1 MALYGIFTKNV
12 KFLDDIFMDKNPY
25 TVAFGKRVR
34 GIRKQ
39 QGISQEQL
47 AHLAQIDRSYMG
59 KIERGE
65 FNLTLT
71 KIYQL
76 SNALQISVVEL
87 FLESDIIN

>member
-1 MALYGIFTKNV
+1 
-12 KFLDDIFMDKNPY
+12 MDKNPY

-39 QGISQEQL
+39 KGISQEQL